1 MPVVFGERRDCLN
14 LKCNTIQINVHFSEM
29 TQPRTTLIFESCVET
44 LEDALI
50 AERQGAN
57 RIELCSALDLDGLT
71 PSQELTRQCL
81 KKLTIPIMAMVRPRG
96 GNFVYSEDELLQM
109 EREIAFFKQLGVAG
123 VVFGLLT
130 GQGVVDLEN
139 TRLLAELA
147 SPLEVTFHKAIDYT
161 GDVVESFQKL
171 NQIAGITRVLTSGG
185 MDTAWSGREI
195 LKTMNNLPDRRI
207 KIIAAGKVLPE
218 NRLQVAEYTGVSELH
233 GKRIVG

>member
-1 MPVVFGERRDCLN
+1 
-14 LKCNTIQINVHFSEM
+14 M

-139 TRLLAELA
+139 TRRLAELA

-171 NQIAGITRVLTSGG
+171 NRIAGITRVLTSGG
-185 MDTAWSGREI
+185 MDTAWNGREI